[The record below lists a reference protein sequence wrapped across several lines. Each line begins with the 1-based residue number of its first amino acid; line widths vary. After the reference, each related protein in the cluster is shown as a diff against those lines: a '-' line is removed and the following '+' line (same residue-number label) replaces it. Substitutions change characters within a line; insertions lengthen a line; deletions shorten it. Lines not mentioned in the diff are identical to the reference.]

1 MKRIL
6 IFTLCFVSWAS
17 VARSEICTDFDDN
30 LNIIEYECG
39 TSLQAAIQAKKA
51 QEANKQAIA
60 EEKEKQ
66 AKIAAEKAE
75 QQKKEAEQA
84 RIEAEKAAQ
93 HKALEERIRREV
105 QAAEEQKQKEE
116 EERIQREKR
125 EAEEQKRKA
134 EEQKRKE
141 EERAKREK
149 QEKEELARIK
159 ASCKTELCKYWAQNQ
174 NQWFVGL
181 GVGLF
186 WTNANEYTS
195 WRYDYFPTLNS
206 KSSYIGEGYTLQAPV
221 KSIQFGGLHHLG
233 SYDSNWSLLWR
244 LGFKNFELKDTY
256 KPSKFDSNYNERNHT
271 VKLKGN
277 AFAGDIG
284 ADYKLSK
291 YFDIYGGAGLTYI
304 NMDVKKSLHAS
315 HNTNL
320 GAHINEE
327 GQAEMNTLTVQLFTG
342 LDVSVTDWLR
352 IYFEPSIVL
361 MPSTVD
367 YTDASI
373 GVKVMF

>member
-195 WRYDYFPTLNS
+195 WRYADIPNLGN

>member
-84 RIEAEKAAQ
+84 RIAAEKAAE

-116 EERIQREKR
+116 ERAKREK
-125 EAEEQKRKA
+125 QKA

-149 QEKEELARIK
+149 QEKEELARIQ
-159 ASCKTELCKYWAQNQ
+159 ASCKTELCKYWVQNQ

-195 WRYDYFPTLNS
+195 WQYNYFPTLNS
-206 KSSYIGEGYTLQAPV
+206 KSSYIGEDDTLQAPV
-221 KSIQFGGLHHLG
+221 RSIQFGGLHHLG

-244 LGFKNFELKDTY
+244 LGFKNFELKDKY

-315 HNTNL
+315 HNTTPA
-320 GAHINEE
+320 AHINED
-327 GQAEMNTLTVQLFTG
+327 GQAEMNTLTVQLFAG